1 MSGGMTMKPFGVST
15 KDEEMNQQG
24 EMTPRLPH
32 VDNMRKVLEDIVE
45 VFRKNHGMKSGS
57 ITAQIASKEDESESD
72 SDYGIE
78 DGLKTEKGTGC
89 SECDGKGCPECD
101 KSMMPMWGSGVMGKL
116 TKKV

>member
-1 MSGGMTMKPFGVST
+1 MSGGIATYPKSAEVKEDMAPK
-15 KDEEMNQQG
+15 
-24 EMTPRLPH
+24 LPH

-57 ITAQIASKEDESESD
+57 ITAQIASKEDENEPESD
-72 SDYGIE
+72 FDIE

-89 SECDGKGCPECD
+89 SECEGKGCPECD
-101 KSMMPMWGSGVMGKL
+101 KTLMPMWGSGVMGRL